1 MNSQS
6 PDKSRTSN
14 VFCRICHDEG
24 DLLSPCNCSGSVGLV
39 HLTCLEKWLSTTGS
53 QSCEL
58 CQYEFHVDCQTKSL
72 RQVHFH
78 SLFPKDILLFMIL
91 FFQWF
96 QALKGDSKERRYVIC
111 DIVSFIIL
119 TPMLVFSF
127 ALCVIGACHYL
138 DQGSLSEA
146 KSLFFLCG
154 LLLLIY
160 ILWICLLT
168 EHNLRQYNSWQKTTM
183 DIKLKTI
190 KEQV

>member
-1 MNSQS
+1 MDSQDSHS
-6 PDKSRTSN
+6 PNRSKTSGTSN
-14 VFCRICHDEG
+14 FFCRICHDEG
-24 DLLSPCNCSGSVGLV
+24 EDLLSPCNCTGTVGLV
-39 HLTCLEKWLSTTGS
+39 HLSCLEKWLSTIGS

-58 CQYEFHVDCQTKSL
+58 CKYEFQIDCKTKSI
-72 RQVHFH
+72 RE
-78 SLFPKDILLFMIL
+78 
-91 FFQWF
+91 WF
-96 QALKGDSKERRYVIC
+96 QALKEDRKERRYVIC
-111 DIVSFIIL
+111 DLVSFVVL

-160 ILWICLLT
+160 IFWICLLT
-168 EHNLRQYNSWQKTTM
+168 KHNLSQYNSWQKTTM